1 MKKTLALILSALLC
15 LVLSVTAFADNIY
28 VVDDGE
34 NDYVPNPPATT
45 AAPQKETTT
54 SVLDS
59 IGSIFDFGS
68 LDGYFGDLAGML
80 GDGIDSILDGLGGN
94 LDQWQIGGNI
104 GGNNSGG
111 DSELP
116 TMNPGSYQ
124 YPQQGQYQQ
133 PQASTTAPQPETPA
147 QENASEEETTAP
159 APQNQEIMSVF
170 VVQEVEDSN
179 GELSGSTLT
188 LIVFIAAVVLLVLVV
203 AIVLVIM
210 IRKTEFN
217 SAVMHKST
225 IPSVEQPSALAQFL
239 NDDVS
244 DDGTDYGDIVY
255 WDD

>member
-1 MKKTLALILSALLC
+1 MKKILALILSALLC
-15 LVLSVTAFADNIY
+15 LILSVTAFADNVY

-34 NDYVPNPPATT
+34 NDYVPDPPATT
-45 AAPQKETTT
+45 APQKETTT
-54 SVLDS
+54 SILDG

-80 GDGIDSILDGLGGN
+80 EEGIDSILDGLGGN
-94 LDQWQIGGNI
+94 LGQWQ
-104 GGNNSGG
+104 GGNNDNGG
-111 DSELP
+111 NAEFP

-133 PQASTTAPQPETPA
+133 PQTSTTAPQPETTT
-147 QENASEEETTAP
+147 QENASEEETTTAP
-159 APQNQEIMSVF
+159 APQNQEVMSVF
-170 VVQEVEDSN
+170 VVQEADGSK

-188 LIVFIAAVVLLVLVV
+188 IIVFVAAIVLLVLVV
-203 AIVLVIM
+203 ATVLVIM

-217 SAVMHKST
+217 SAVIHKST
-225 IPSVEQPSALAQFL
+225 IPSVEQPTALAQFM

-244 DDGTDYGDIVY
+244 DDGTDYGDIIY